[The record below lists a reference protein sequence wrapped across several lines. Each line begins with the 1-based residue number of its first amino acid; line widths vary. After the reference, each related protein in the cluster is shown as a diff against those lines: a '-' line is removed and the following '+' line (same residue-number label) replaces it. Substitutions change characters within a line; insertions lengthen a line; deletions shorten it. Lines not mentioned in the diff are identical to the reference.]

1 MADNYLEKRYE
12 EVFGGKAASK
22 TTSKFSLD
30 NLLVKDMPGVE
41 FDAQYKIHPRQL
53 DTLVSVNTRSAS
65 GAANG
70 TLRFRLVWE
79 EGELNLM
86 RTALSGS
93 SESAALSW
101 QTAPSYILL
110 CPASEQFSV
119 SLLQLG
125 MCVQNMKLKALEM
138 GLALRLYT
146 SFSPSLLQQ
155 IQQLLQLPLCPCI
168 VLGIGKPSHTNA
180 EGLPVATLSDLKL

>member
-12 EVFGGKAASK
+12 EVFGRKEAQKVSPKA
-22 TTSKFSLD
+22 SLD
-30 NLLVKDMPGVE
+30 NLLAKDIQELE

-86 RTALSGS
+86 RTVLSGS
-93 SESAALSW
+93 SDFAALSG
-101 QTAPSYILL
+101 QMAPSYILL
-110 CPASEQFSV
+110 CPASEHASV
-119 SLLQLG
+119 DMLQLG

-155 IQQLLQLPLCPCI
+155 IQQFLQLPLCPCI

>member
-30 NLLVKDMPGVE
+30 NLLVKDIPGVE

-86 RTALSGS
+86 RTVLSGS
-93 SESAALSW
+93 SDFAALSG
-101 QTAPSYILL
+101 QMAPSYILL
-110 CPASEQFSV
+110 CPASEHASV
-119 SLLQLG
+119 DMLQLG

-138 GLALRLYT
+138 GLAIRLYD
-146 SFSPSLLQQ
+146 SLSPSLSSQ
-155 IQQLLQLPLCPCI
+155 IQQAFQLPSPPCLI
-168 VLGIGKPSHTNA
+168 LGIGKPSHTNA